1 MKKFAKELADSSIL
15 KSKANVERKQY
26 FPESFQLSRRIQ
38 LEFDLSKPKNLSIP
52 KYRAK
57 PGAWLRVRIRT
68 RASNEGFFCLLLETN
83 SKESAA
89 NRVPER
95 Y

>member
-1 MKKFAKELADSSIL
+1 MKKVCKRLLADSSIL
-15 KSKANVERKQY
+15 KSKANVKRKQY

-38 LEFDLSKPKNLSIP
+38 LFPWINLSIP

-57 PGAWLRVRIRT
+57 TQAWLRARIRT
-68 RASNEGFFCLLLETN
+68 RSSNEGFFCLLLETN